1 MAPISWTG
9 LGCYKEDGPAQ
20 NQALSVPLIIQFLWL
35 QELYSLCGAI
45 GGGHGYRRRITMPPL
60 GSLGNKRM
68 ASGGMRYPTG
78 PVKNTWAG
86 GEPLISSEGKY
97 FVGTGRDSSNLQ

>member
-1 MAPISWTG
+1 
-9 LGCYKEDGPAQ
+9 
-20 NQALSVPLIIQFLWL
+20 
-35 QELYSLCGAI
+35 
-45 GGGHGYRRRITMPPL
+45 MPPL

-86 GEPLISSEGKY
+86 GEPLISFEGKY
-97 FVGTGRDSSNLQ
+97 FVGTGRDPSNLQ